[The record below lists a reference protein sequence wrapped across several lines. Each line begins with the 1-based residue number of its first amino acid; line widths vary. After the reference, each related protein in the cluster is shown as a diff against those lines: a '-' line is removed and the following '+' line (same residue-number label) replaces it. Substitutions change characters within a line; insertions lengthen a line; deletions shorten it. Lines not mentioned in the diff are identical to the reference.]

1 MAVPRIALGP
11 LLTLACACACQHEPA
26 GGDGSTG
33 TVSTTVAATDWGD
46 ASHGSGTSTGTTAAD
61 TSSEGTSEGSTG
73 EAPPDRVAIYV
84 ASGTSL
90 YAFRLAL
97 DSGAL
102 EPLPS
107 QSPGGTLGPLTHRDA
122 VLHAARTEDL
132 AIATLAIA
140 DDGTL
145 APLGSATVGLA
156 AVYLQ
161 IDGPGTHLLLADF
174 GANTIAS
181 HPRQPGDGAITARAS
196 ATVAVGQQPHA
207 IVLAPDGRFAVV
219 PHLQSNELRVFAY
232 DATGGAL
239 VPAAVPEVVAPQA
252 GPRHLVFSDDAT
264 RAYLVDEVGDAITT
278 WDYDAITGGLSNP
291 RAQTTLPPD
300 FDGAD
305 NTCADVHIRPGGAT
319 LYVSNR
325 GHDSL
330 AIFDLDAAGEP
341 SPAGHVA
348 TAAVPRS
355 FAIEPGGR
363 WLVAAGQ
370 ASGELA
376 IHAIADDG
384 QLAPAL
390 APVAVPPEPVWV
402 EAVAL

>member
-1 MAVPRIALGP
+1 MPRAALGS
-11 LLTLACACACQHEPA
+11 LLALACACHRDDAA

-33 TVSTTVAATDWGD
+33 TISTTVGATDWSD
-46 ASHGSGTSTGTTAAD
+46 ASSDTSDASSTAAGD
-61 TSSEGTSEGSTG
+61 DASSGEGGSSSTG

-84 ASGTSL
+84 ASGGTL
-90 YAFRLAL
+90 YAFRLVP

-107 QSPGGTLGPLTHRDA
+107 ASPGGTLGPLTHRDGI
-122 VLHAARTEDL
+122 LHAARTEDL
-132 AIATLAIA
+132 AIATLSLA
-140 DDGTL
+140 DDGTPSVIDD
-145 APLGSATVGLA
+145 AAIGLA
-156 AVYLQ
+156 GVYLQ

-181 HPRQPGDGAITARAS
+181 HPRDATAGAISPRAS
-196 ATVAVGQQPHA
+196 ATVAVGIQPHA

-219 PHLQSNELRVFAY
+219 PHLESNELRVFAY
-232 DATGGAL
+232 DATTGAL
-239 VPAAVPEVVAPQA
+239 SPAAVPQVPAPQD
-252 GPRHLVFSDDAT
+252 GPRHLVFADDAA

-278 WDYDAITGGLSNP
+278 WDYDATTGGLSNP
-291 RAQTTLPPD
+291 RAQTTLPPG

-305 NTCADVHIRPGGAT
+305 NTCADVHIGPGGAT

-330 AIFDLDAAGEP
+330 AIFDVDAAGELQ
-341 SPAGHVA
+341 PAGHVA

-370 ASGELA
+370 AAGELA
-376 IHAIADDG
+376 IHAIAADG